1 MSIDTENESA
11 RCKVVAP
18 PRFGSSESDL
28 DDAIFGTIESANQW
42 VFRFDYL
49 NFYYLNGDC

>member
-1 MSIDTENESA
+1 MSIDVKNEQA
-11 RCKVVAP
+11 RCKMVAP

-42 VFRFDYL
+42 VFRFYS
-49 NFYYLNGDC
+49 LNGDC